1 LESSQ
6 ETHADDLGAE
16 SALNALRANT
26 SEIST
31 QRNHALASALDYLAF
46 RRLPGQLPVLDGLR
60 GIAVLLVLLRHASYL
75 GMDRS
80 APLVPIF
87 GVDISAFMLNGWIGV
102 DLFFV
107 LSGFLI
113 SHHII
118 GLNERHDGDWPWK
131 RYLAKRG
138 LRIIPAYY
146 AVLFL
151 TVLGA
156 FPGYAVSD
164 QWLGI
169 RIGYHLLFLQD
180 YLPSNIV
187 VAFWSM
193 GVEEKFYLVAP
204 FLVLACAKRPSIRA
218 RVGGPVAIVFMG
230 VALRVL
236 TLWQRPEIVE
246 YQSFFLVF
254 RSPFHL
260 TLDPI
265 LIGVVLAILY
275 RGRDELPRLTAR
287 NTARSVFWLGMLGF
301 ILLTTSG
308 DMMAEISWWDKSLQ
322 PLAIAAT
329 FGAITFGLLFGG
341 DLGGLFGSAFLLFF
355 ARISYCLYLVH
366 LPLIPLAKAFAGQDS
381 AAEPSFALFFAIFV
395 ALSVLAALLLHYLIE
410 KPFLKLK
417 DRIR

>member
-1 LESSQ
+1 
-6 ETHADDLGAE
+6 
-16 SALNALRANT
+16 
-26 SEIST
+26 
-31 QRNHALASALDYLAF
+31 LDYLAF

-80 APLVPIF
+80 VGVDRSAPLVPIL
-87 GVDISAFMLNGWIGV
+87 GVDIGTFMLNGWIGV

-118 GLNERHDGDWPWK
+118 GLNERHGGNWPWK

-151 TVLGA
+151 AVLGA
-156 FPGYAVSD
+156 FPGYEVAD
-164 QWLGI
+164 QWLGA

-204 FLVLACAKRPSIRA
+204 LLVLACVKRPSIRA
-218 RVGGPVAIVFMG
+218 RVAGPLAIVFTG

-246 YQSFFLVF
+246 YEAFFPVF

-265 LIGVVLAILY
+265 LIGVALAILY
-275 RGRDELPRLTAR
+275 RGRDELPRLTSR
-287 NTARSVFWLGMLGF
+287 STARSVFWLGMLGF
-301 ILLTTSG
+301 MLLTTSG
-308 DMMAEISWWDKSLQ
+308 EMMAEISWWDKTLQ

-341 DLGGLFGSAFLLFF
+341 DLRGLFSSAFLLFF

-366 LPLIPLAKAFAGQDS
+366 LPLIPLAKELVGQDS
-381 AAEPSFALFFAIFV
+381 AAEPGFALFFAIFV
-395 ALSVLAALLLHYLIE
+395 ALSIPAALLLHYLIE
-410 KPFLKLK
+410 KPFLKWK

>member
-1 LESSQ
+1 
-6 ETHADDLGAE
+6 
-16 SALNALRANT
+16 
-26 SEIST
+26 
-31 QRNHALASALDYLAF
+31 
-46 RRLPGQLPVLDGLR
+46 
-60 GIAVLLVLLRHASYL
+60 
-75 GMDRS
+75 
-80 APLVPIF
+80 
-87 GVDISAFMLNGWIGV
+87 MLNGWIGV

-118 GLNERHDGDWPWK
+118 GLNQRHGGDWPWK

-151 TVLGA
+151 AVLGA
-156 FPGYAVSD
+156 FPEYAVSGR
-164 QWLGI
+164 WLGT

-218 RVGGPVAIVFMG
+218 RVAGPLALVFTG
-230 VALRVL
+230 VALRVF
-236 TLWQRPEIVE
+236 TLWQRPELVE
-246 YQSFFLVF
+246 YVAFFRVF

-287 NTARSVFWLGMLGF
+287 GTARSVFWLGVLGF

-341 DLGGLFGSAFLLFF
+341 DQSGLFGSAFLLFF

-366 LPLIPLAKAFAGQDS
+366 LPLIPLAKGLAGQES
-381 AAEPSFALFFAIFV
+381 AAEPGFALFFAVFV
-395 ALSVLAALLLHYLIE
+395 TLSILAALLLHYLIE